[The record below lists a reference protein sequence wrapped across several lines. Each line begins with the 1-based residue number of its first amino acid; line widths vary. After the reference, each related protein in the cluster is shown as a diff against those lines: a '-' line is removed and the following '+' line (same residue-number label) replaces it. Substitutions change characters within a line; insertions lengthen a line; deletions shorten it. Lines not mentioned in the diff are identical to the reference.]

1 MEFLFYA
8 RYYGYKDEKET
19 VILASGTMEE
29 VDTQANKL
37 TEFQTA
43 SGKDH
48 KKELWEPRW
57 TGTQPA

>member
-8 RYYGYKDEKET
+8 RCYGYKDENAALGNYG
-19 VILASGTMEE
+19 I
-29 VDTQANKL
+29 DRHQANKP

-43 SGKDH
+43 SDKDQ

-57 TGTQPA
+57 TGTPPA